1 MLQLP
6 SMQAV
11 SERVETEKERKVKV
25 KNKKRVKISRATPEV
40 SSSKQYKIET
50 NKLCNEDE
58 KCEKNPKSP
67 ATIPSTTL
75 AQPHTLPRPTKKIEA
90 LSAKPTS
97 LPRPPKP
104 PRKPTGYVSPA
115 ASLRRNSKIDMFK
128 GLTFKKLENLPEM
141 LKHSVQN
148 YS

>member
-1 MLQLP
+1 MN
-6 SMQAV
+6 AV
-11 SERVETEKERKVKV
+11 SERVENDQGRKVKV

-40 SSSKQYKIET
+40 SSSKQYKLSNCE
-50 NKLCNEDE
+50 NRE
-58 KCEKNPKSP
+58 KIPKSP
-67 ATIPSTTL
+67 ATTLPSNTQS
-75 AQPHTLPRPTKKIEA
+75 QPHTLPRQTKKIET
-90 LSAKPTS
+90 LPAKPTS